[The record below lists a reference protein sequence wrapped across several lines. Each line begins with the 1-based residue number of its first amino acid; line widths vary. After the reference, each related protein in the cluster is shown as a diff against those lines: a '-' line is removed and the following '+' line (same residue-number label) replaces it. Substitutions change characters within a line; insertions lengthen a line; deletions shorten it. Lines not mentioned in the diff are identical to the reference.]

1 VKKKLC
7 ILLLCAT
14 AWSQNIPNT
23 PQAAPDNNQFHRTV
37 DTLFG
42 FGISATT
49 GLATGKPWLGLASG
63 IAAGVADEAY
73 HKSEPQG
80 VFAGSHLAVISAGA
94 LLGYGVTKLEKHL
107 EKKKTRFAK

>member
-7 ILLLCAT
+7 ILLLCGT
-14 AWSQNIPNT
+14 AWCQNLLNT
-23 PQAAPDNNQFHRTV
+23 PQPTTDNNQFHRTV
-37 DTLFG
+37 DVLFG

-49 GLATGKPWLGLASG
+49 GLATAKPWIGLVSG
-63 IAAGVADEAY
+63 VAAGVADEAY
-73 HKSEPQG
+73 HKSEPGG

-107 EKKKTRFAK
+107 EHKKQRQ